1 MTWTLID
8 SATERD
14 AVLELYGK
22 DGRFMIRA
30 NGLELM
36 NGFSHESETALGT
49 FAAGLA
55 PTAGARFLV
64 GGLGLGYTAAAL
76 LETLGGGGVVTVA
89 ELSSAVIDWFH
100 RHVKASV
107 LPDARSNLTIV
118 NADIA
123 DLLAE
128 QNRYDVVILDVDNGP
143 EPLVTEANARLYSAN
158 GLRALHGC
166 LSDRGVALLWS
177 GFESVEFATRAE
189 AAGFAVTCEPFRR
202 ERADLDHYI
211 YVFTKNGVAPA
222 SRETPNIDHKATDM
236 TLSQLK

>member
-1 MTWTLID
+1 MPWTLIE
-8 SATERD
+8 SATEHD

-36 NGFSHESETALGT
+36 NGFYPESEIALGR

-55 PTAGARFLV
+55 PSEGVRFLV

-76 LETLGGGGVVTVA
+76 LEAIRGAGTVTVA

-100 RHVKASV
+100 RHVRASV
-107 LPDARSNLTIV
+107 LPDSPGNLTIV
-118 NADIA
+118 NADIGA
-123 DLLAE
+123 LLKE
-128 QNRYDVVILDVDNGP
+128 RDRYDVVILDVDNGP
-143 EPLVTEANARLYSAN
+143 EALVTAANAGLYSAD

-166 LSDRGVALLWS
+166 LSNRGIGLLWS
-177 GFESVEFATRAE
+177 GFESSEFAARARE
-189 AAGFAVTCEPFRR
+189 AGFAVTCKAFRR

-211 YVFTKNGVAPA
+211 YVLT
-222 SRETPNIDHKATDM
+222 RR
-236 TLSQLK
+236 

>member
-36 NGFSHESETALGT
+36 NGFCHESETASGT

-55 PTAGARFLV
+55 AQGARFLV
-64 GGLGLGYTAAAL
+64 GGLGLGYTVAAL
-76 LETLGGGGVVTVA
+76 LKALHGTGIVTVA
-89 ELSSAVIDWFH
+89 ELSSAVIDWFQ
-100 RHVKASV
+100 RHVRASV
-107 LPDARSNLTIV
+107 LPDDHANLTIV
-118 NADIA
+118 NADSG
-123 DLLAE
+123 DLLRDRD
-128 QNRYDVVILDVDNGP
+128 RYDVVILDVDNGP
-143 EPLVTEANARLYSAN
+143 EALVTAANAGLYSAD

-166 LSDRGVALLWS
+166 LSSRSVGLLWS
-177 GFESVEFATRAE
+177 GFESAEFAARAKD
-189 AAGFAVTCEPFRR
+189 AGFAVTCEPFRR

-211 YVFTKNGVAPA
+211 YVLTR
-222 SRETPNIDHKATDM
+222 S
-236 TLSQLK
+236 